1 MRAGNMC
8 ARLGLIG
15 ILVLAGCGN
24 VSSKPS
30 RLSSFPLRPRSLGLD
45 SQQEQKPPASPLA
58 TSPALSLYGGARP
71 ATRQMASRDQPS
83 RQSLYEAYNLLHTLA
98 KDFHKPIEA
107 PAVLVVGH
115 QTAGKSALVEALMG
129 FQFNQVGGGTKTRR
143 PIALHMRYNAACS
156 QPICYLTNDAGVE
169 ERKTLDEI
177 QQYIESENRRLEA
190 DPTRCFDH
198 REIVVRVEYR
208 YCPNMVMIDTPGL
221 ISQRNTGG
229 ARTLN
234 TQERALAQASKE
246 AENLVLTKMQCPEY
260 IILCIEDTTDW
271 KHASAR
277 SLVEQADPNLSR
289 TVIVNTKLDTKL
301 LQFSV
306 AEDVQDFISAE
317 ILHKLY
323 PQMLGG
329 PFYTSVPAGRVGRS
343 TSHEFRTNEMFVQQL
358 RRRER
363 ADRAILVSKLG
374 PSQSKPLT
382 HHLGV
387 RKLRKFLEKRVEECY
402 RRNVARIVPLLQNE
416 LRATEHQLASTSS
429 ELDALS
435 VDSLKQTANQ
445 FREHFSR
452 ALSATIQGT
461 IEAPVSVFGE
471 TLEMEQL
478 RGGSFFNTRPAGPD
492 TWPGLSAGS
501 HAPTMHSLTPEAW
514 NRVVE
519 QQVGSANARLYGGS
533 QYHRAL
539 REFALA
545 VQNMA
550 LPEVTEDEIANAG
563 GINDIHDGT
572 NFMRAACVIAVDKA
586 QASFEPLLQAL
597 RHRAMHVMKRLFP
610 IALYMLE
617 SRGVSHTGAH
627 HQAFTE
633 AVRRI
638 YEEFVDQTMKS
649 CMERCQDDLMGMTRF
664 VTWDLKERGSLAV
677 QSALPTNEMVRVYTM
692 TMKKKNGKQQQPQQ
706 QRSRG
711 SDDSKSS
718 RIVDEWESAMG
729 GSDGAL
735 MSGGG
740 RDHKALHGSRDDF
753 AVAQSNRE
761 YRDQRDLL
769 NLMEQVACMQDGN
782 RTYAVVSAL
791 VQHIVQAWRMSFAQN
806 VAMKFNCFFLLP
818 FLDKFPFYLR
828 NQLDRV
834 YDGDLSHLFDIRE
847 ARTDLELRLDELH
860 NECRANKKLQGKF
873 EAINQQLGRVEEL
886 WDEPSDSE
894 GHGSIGQAEYYADDE
909 DDDDGGGDGG
919 GGGSRGDG
927 GSSGGVGGGGGST
940 SSSGSIG
947 GGGGGVGGAT
957 APPPAGG
964 YGAGFNG
971 GVGSGDS
978 QPNLSQDLPPAAPA
992 SSKPDDRVAVN
1003 RMTGYL
1009 TSWGVRRRIQW
1020 RGRQW
1025 RFPAEPFPGSAPG
1038 RTREQQT

>member
-1 MRAGNMC
+1 MAWNRVD
-8 ARLGLIG
+8 RLLLVATLV
-15 ILVLAGCGN
+15 ILGCGN
-24 VSSKPS
+24 VSSKPN
-30 RLSSFPLRPRSLGLD
+30 RLSPLPAALRPHGAASSGQLERRD
-45 SQQEQKPPASPLA
+45 IPPSPLA
-58 TSPALSLYGGARP
+58 SSPALSLYGGARP
-71 ATRQMASRDQPS
+71 ATRQMASRDQSS

-143 PIALHMRYNAACS
+143 PIALHMRYNPACS

-177 QQYIESENRRLEA
+177 QQYIEAENRRLEA

-221 ISQRNTGG
+221 ISQRSTGG
-229 ARTLN
+229 VRALN

-343 TSHEFRTNEMFVQQL
+343 SSHEFRTNEMFVQQL

-382 HHLGV
+382 HQLGV

-416 LRATEHQLASTSS
+416 LRATEQQLTSTST

-435 VDSLKQTANQ
+435 VDRLKQTANQ

-452 ALSATIQGT
+452 ALSSTIQGT

-471 TLEMEQL
+471 TLDMEQI
-478 RGGSFFNTRPAGPD
+478 RGGSFFNMHAAA
-492 TWPGLSAGS
+492 PGGS
-501 HAPTMHSLTPEAW
+501 SSQSLTSEAW
-514 NRVVE
+514 DRIVE
-519 QQVGSANARLYGGS
+519 QQVGGSGARLYGGS

-597 RHRAMHVMKRLFP
+597 RLRTMHIMKRLFP

-638 YEEFVDQTMKS
+638 YDEFVDHTMKT
-649 CMERCQDDLMGMTRF
+649 CMDRCQDDLHGMTRF

-692 TMKKKNGKQQQPQQ
+692 TMKKKNRGQAG
-706 QRSRG
+706 RG
-711 SDDSKSS
+711 SGSQDRRSLEDSKSN
-718 RIVDEWESAMG
+718 RIVNEWESAMG
-729 GSDGAL
+729 GSDGTL
-735 MSGGG
+735 TST
-740 RDHKALHGSRDDF
+740 RDSRGHRDLDDEF
-753 AVAQSNRE
+753 RVAPSDQE

-769 NLMEQVACMQDGN
+769 NLMEQVACMKDSN
-782 RTYAVVSAL
+782 RTFAVVSAL
-791 VQHIVQAWRMSFAQN
+791 VQHIVRAWRMSFAQN

-818 FLDKFPFYLR
+818 FLDQFPFYLR

-847 ARTDLELRLDELH
+847 ARADLQLRLDELQ
-860 NECRANKKLQGKF
+860 NECKANKKLQGKF
-873 EAINQQLGRVEEL
+873 EAINQQLSRGEEL

-894 GHGSIGQAEYYADDE
+894 ETNGIDNAEYYADDE
-909 DDDDGGGDGG
+909 DDDDGP
-919 GGGSRGDG
+919 GS
-927 GSSGGVGGGGGST
+927 
-940 SSSGSIG
+940 G
-947 GGGGGVGGAT
+947 GGGGGGFDGFGSAEPPR
-957 APPPAGG
+957 PPPL
-964 YGAGFNG
+964 
-971 GVGSGDS
+971 
-978 QPNLSQDLPPAAPA
+978 PQDLPPTPA
-992 SSKPDDRVAVN
+992 ETSRAEDHVAVN
-1003 RMTGYL
+1003 RMAGYL
-1009 TSWGVRRRIQW
+1009 SNADLQELFDG
-1020 RGRQW
+1020 
-1025 RFPAEPFPGSAPG
+1025 ED
-1038 RTREQQT
+1038 